1 MAQRMASLSKIF
13 INKPFYTRN
22 MTPIVR
28 QLWRTYTKE
37 VSKLKEQQIITKE
50 QGGKLKEL
58 AKKYGPSGILVYLGV
73 GFVDLGITFATIQLV
88 GSDKVKK
95 IEHMA
100 LDTFHEAKE
109 KFGFKSNTTTSTD
122 DKVEEDKIIKSTTV
136 NNKKDDDDDESPSLA
151 SVFILAYGIHKTL
164 LLPVRL
170 AITTAI
176 TPAFVRKIH
185 ALGWAKYAPRLFGVS
200 KKP

>member
-1 MAQRMASLSKIF
+1 MSQRLVSLSKIF
-13 INKPFYTRN
+13 INKPIYTRN
-22 MTPIVR
+22 MTPVVR
-28 QLWRTYTKE
+28 QSWRTYTKE
-37 VSKLKEQQIITKE
+37 VSKIKEQQIIAKE

-73 GFVDLGITFATIQLV
+73 GFIDLGFTFATIQLV

-95 IEHMA
+95 IEHMV
-100 LDTFHEAKE
+100 LETFHETKE
-109 KFGFKSNTTTSTD
+109 KFGFKSNTTID
-122 DKVEEDKIIKSTTV
+122 NNNKEENKITKSTTI
-136 NNKKDDDDDESPSLA
+136 NKNDDDESPSLA